1 MDKMMKK
8 IPKIILIVLLSICI
22 FMALTFC
29 GILIIADNI
38 MNEIESMHDIPEKDL
53 LYKKMIEDKAVNG
66 QKEMTLKEV
75 FFDFEWDRAYIQTN
89 RNSDYDSAFGYET
102 GVDRID
108 IWFGDPCRII
118 FMDDDTKTC
127 TYIYRYFQRYME
139 FYPIDSIVRK
149 DDVFKVSK
157 SNYIKLELIE

>member
-1 MDKMMKK
+1 MVKMIKK
-8 IPKIILIVLLSICI
+8 RTKITLIVILSICI
-22 FMALTFC
+22 LATLTFC
-29 GILIIADNI
+29 GILIVADSI
-38 MNEIESMHDIPEKDL
+38 MDDIESMHNIPEKDL
-53 LYKKMIEDKAVNG
+53 SYKKIIEDKAANG

-89 RNSDYDSAFGYET
+89 RNSDYDKAFGYET

-108 IWFGDPCRII
+108 IWFGDPRRII
-118 FMDDDTKTC
+118 FVDDDTKTC
-127 TYIYRYFQRYME
+127 TYIYRYFQRHIE

-157 SNYIKLELIE
+157 SNKIKLELIQ